1 MPEQMPIIIEH
12 YPAAHLHVAAIEPD
26 ADEHAEYT
34 SVARQSLITRKLP
47 TAVWHVMDRY
57 QHLDE
62 VIPLGE
68 EIFRLMESAMSQT
81 ATYQY
86 T

>member
-1 MPEQMPIIIEH
+1 M
-12 YPAAHLHVAAIEPD
+12 
-26 ADEHAEYT
+26 
-34 SVARQSLITRKLP
+34 ARQSLITRKLP
-47 TAVWHVMDRY
+47 TAVWHVVNRY

-68 EIFRLMESAMSQT
+68 EIFRLIEDAMRLT

-86 T
+86 TEEDVEQQWGELLI

>member
-1 MPEQMPIIIEH
+1 M
-12 YPAAHLHVAAIEPD
+12 
-26 ADEHAEYT
+26 
-34 SVARQSLITRKLP
+34 ARQSLITRKLP
-47 TAVWHVMDRY
+47 TAVWHVMNRY

-68 EIFRLMESAMSQT
+68 EIFWLIEDAMSQT

-86 T
+86 TEEDVEKQCLKLLSRHLTKTLSCNNFVLSSTN